1 LTHSGWLECA
11 AQHDKLKCIG
21 HFVDAFRGG
30 LSVISDTTT
39 EVWWGNLVVRSGK
52 LGLCACYT
60 PKLDSRPTFPT
71 IMTSV
76 LEIIPLGGI
85 GEFGMNCMALRYG
98 DEMIIL
104 DAGMG
109 FPEETAYGVDVSI
122 PNFEFLEPYRD
133 DITAIVLTHGHEDHL
148 GALPYILKRFNVPVY
163 CSHFTAGLAES
174 KLEEHEL
181 LGDVLLHRVEPRDV
195 VELGA
200 FTVEFIRV
208 SHSLV
213 DCFSLAI
220 KTPVGTIIHTGDYKV
235 DETPVIGEPIDLR
248 SFRRYGQDGVLA
260 LLSDSTNATVPGRT
274 PSERAVIPAF
284 EEIFVEAKGRIIVA
298 AFASSIHRLQIVMDV
313 SQQFNRRVCVL
324 GRSMQKNV
332 EVADRLG
339 YLDIPDGLLVSL
351 NQAKLMSDAEVVFL
365 VTGSQGESRAALSQ
379 MATQSYKGLTIDEG
393 DTVVLS
399 ARIIPGNER
408 LISRMIGFIYKRGAN
423 IIEEKRRLI
432 HVSGH
437 ASQED
442 IRILTEAVRPRYVV
456 PIHGEYRML
465 FRHKEF
471 VKNHLGYAED
481 DIILIENGDVLEL
494 DGERAAVIDKR
505 EVGRTF
511 IDDSGFE
518 EISSDLIRERK
529 QLAYEGT
536 ITLAV
541 TIRDDTGEL
550 LGDPRIVA
558 RGVRGLSSNGL
569 GSLGQSSGDDGVAEN
584 DMLKGALLVV
594 SAALAGASRQTLED
608 DSLLKEHLRVELKR
622 FIQKQTGSRPVIMP
636 MIIRV

>member
-1 LTHSGWLECA
+1 MG
-11 AQHDKLKCIG
+11 
-21 HFVDAFRGG
+21 
-30 LSVISDTTT
+30 
-39 EVWWGNLVVRSGK
+39 
-52 LGLCACYT
+52 
-60 PKLDSRPTFPT
+60 
-71 IMTSV
+71 SV

-85 GEFGMNCMALRYG
+85 GEFGMNCMAVRYE
-98 DEMIIL
+98 DEMLIL

-109 FPEETAYGVDVSI
+109 FPEETAYGVDVCV
-122 PNFEFLEPYRD
+122 PNFDFLEEYRD
-133 DITAIVLTHGHEDHL
+133 NITAIVLTHGHEDHL
-148 GALPYILKRFNVPVY
+148 GALPYILKKFNVPVY

-174 KLEEHEL
+174 KLEEHDL
-181 LGDVLLHRVEPRDV
+181 TANTLVHRVEPRDV
-195 VELGA
+195 RDIGV
-200 FTVEFIRV
+200 FSVEFIRV

-248 SFRRYGQDGVLA
+248 SFRRYGQEGVLA

-284 EEIFVEAKGRIIVA
+284 EEIFAEAKGRIIVA

-313 SQQFNRRVCVL
+313 AQQFDRKVCVL

-351 NQAKLMSDAEVVFL
+351 NEAKQMGDEDIVFL

-379 MATQSYKGLTIDEG
+379 MATQIYKGITIEEG

-408 LISRMIGFIYKRGAN
+408 VISRMIGFIYKRGAN

-442 IRILTEAVRPRYVV
+442 IRIMTEAVRPKFVI

-471 VKNHLGYAED
+471 VKNHLGYDEAN
-481 DIILIENGDVLEL
+481 IILIENGDVLEL
-494 DGERAAVIDKR
+494 DGERAAVIDRR
-505 EVGRTF
+505 EIGRTF

-518 EISSDLIRERK
+518 EIPSDTVRQRR
-529 QLAYEGT
+529 QLAYDGLV
-536 ITLAV
+536 TLVVVINAE
-541 TIRDDTGEL
+541 TGEL
-550 LGDPRIVA
+550 ETPPEIVT
-558 RGVRGLSSNGL
+558 RGVRGLDSGNGHHKE
-569 GSLGQSSGDDGVAEN
+569 AIR
-584 DMLKGALLVV
+584 VV
-594 SAALAGASRQTLED
+594 EAALAGASRETLKDE
-608 DSLLKEHLRVELKR
+608 SLLREHLRVELKR
-622 FIQKQTGSRPVIMP
+622 FIQKLTGAKPVILP
-636 MIIRV
+636 VVKRV

>member
-1 LTHSGWLECA
+1 VS
-11 AQHDKLKCIG
+11 
-21 HFVDAFRGG
+21 
-30 LSVISDTTT
+30 
-39 EVWWGNLVVRSGK
+39 N
-52 LGLCACYT
+52 
-60 PKLDSRPTFPT
+60 
-71 IMTSV
+71 V

-85 GEFGMNCMALRYG
+85 GEFGMNCMAVRYE

-109 FPEETAYGVDVSI
+109 FPEETSFGVDVSI
-122 PNFEFLEPYRD
+122 PNFDFLEEYREN
-133 DITAIVLTHGHEDHL
+133 ITAVILTHGHEDHL
-148 GALPYILKRFNVPVY
+148 GALPYLLKKFNVPVY

-174 KLEEHEL
+174 KLDEHDL
-181 LGDVLLHRVEPRDV
+181 LDDILLHRVEPRDQIQ
-195 VELGA
+195 LGV
-200 FTVEFIRV
+200 FSIEFIRV

-220 KTPVGTIIHTGDYKV
+220 GTPVGTIIHTGDYKV

-248 SFRRYGQDGVLA
+248 SFRRYGQEGVLA

-284 EEIFVEAKGRIIVA
+284 EEIFAEAGGRIIVA
-298 AFASSIHRLQIVMDV
+298 AFASSIHRLQIVLDV
-313 SQQFNRRVCVL
+313 AQQFNRKVCVL

-332 EVADRLG
+332 EIADRLG

-351 NQAKLMSDAEVVFL
+351 NDTKQMRDQDVVYL

-379 MATQSYKGLTIDEG
+379 MATQMYKGVTIEEG

-408 LISRMIGFIYKRGAN
+408 TISRMIGFIYKRGAN

-442 IRILTEAVRPRYVV
+442 IRIMTEAVRPKFVV

-471 VKNHLGYAED
+471 VKNHLGYAEEN
-481 DIILIENGDVLEL
+481 IILIENGDVLEL
-494 DGERAAVIDKR
+494 DGERAAVVNKKEI
-505 EVGRTF
+505 GRTF
-511 IDDSGFE
+511 IDESGFE
-518 EISSDLIRERK
+518 EIKRDTVRERR
-529 QLAYEGT
+529 QLANDGMIAMVIT
-536 ITLAV
+536 IN
-541 TIRDDTGEL
+541 DTGEL
-550 LGDPRIVA
+550 QSPPEIVA
-558 RGVRGLSSNGL
+558 RGVKSCGPENGF
-569 GSLGQSSGDDGVAEN
+569 AEAAHRIITS
-584 DMLKGALLVV
+584 ALTW
-594 SAALAGASRQTLED
+594 ASRDTLSD
-608 DSLLKEHLRVELKR
+608 DSLLKEHIRVELKR
-622 FIQKQTGSRPVIMP
+622 YIQKRTGGRPVITP
-636 MIIRV
+636 VIIRV

>member
-1 LTHSGWLECA
+1 MS
-11 AQHDKLKCIG
+11 
-21 HFVDAFRGG
+21 
-30 LSVISDTTT
+30 
-39 EVWWGNLVVRSGK
+39 N
-52 LGLCACYT
+52 
-60 PKLDSRPTFPT
+60 
-71 IMTSV
+71 V

-85 GEFGMNCMALRYG
+85 GEFGMNCMAVRYE
-98 DEMIIL
+98 DEMLIL

-109 FPEETAYGVDVSI
+109 FPEETAYGVDVCI
-122 PNFEFLEPYRD
+122 PNFDFLEEYREH
-133 DITAIVLTHGHEDHL
+133 ITAIVLTHGHEDHL
-148 GALPYILKRFNVPVY
+148 GALPYLLKKFNVPVY

-174 KLEEHEL
+174 KLEEHDL
-181 LGDVLLHRVEPRDV
+181 ADDTLLHRVEPRDV
-195 VELGA
+195 VDIGV
-200 FTVEFIRV
+200 FSVEFIRV

-248 SFRRYGQDGVLA
+248 SFRRYGQEGVLA

-284 EEIFVEAKGRIIVA
+284 EEIFAEAGGRIIVA
-298 AFASSIHRLQIVMDV
+298 AFASSIHRIQIVLDV
-313 SQQFNRRVCVL
+313 AQQFNRKVCVL

-351 NQAKLMSDAEVVFL
+351 NEAKQMHDHEVVLL
-365 VTGSQGESRAALSQ
+365 VTGSQGEARAALSQ
-379 MATQSYKGLTIDEG
+379 MATQIYKGITIEEG

-408 LISRMIGFIYKRGAN
+408 LISRMIGMIYKRGAN

-442 IRILTEAVRPRYVV
+442 IRIMTEAVRPKFVV

-471 VKNHLGYAED
+471 VKNHLGYAEEN
-481 DIILIENGDVLEL
+481 IVLIENGDVLEL
-494 DGERAAVIDKR
+494 DGERAAVIEKR
-505 EVGRTF
+505 EVPRTF

-518 EISSDLIRERK
+518 EITSETVK
-529 QLAYEGT
+529 QRRQMAYEGMV
-536 ITLAV
+536 TLVV
-541 TIRDDTGEL
+541 TINADTGEL
-550 LGDPRIVA
+550 QAPPEIVM
-558 RGVRGLSSNGL
+558 RGVRGFDSSNGKL
-569 GSLGQSSGDDGVAEN
+569 QDAQRIVA
-584 DMLKGALLVV
+584 
-594 SAALAGASRQTLED
+594 AAIAGASRQTLADE
-608 DSLLKEHLRVELKR
+608 SLLKEHVRVELKR
-622 FIQKQTGSRPVIMP
+622 FIQKLTGAKPVILP
-636 MIIRV
+636 VVVQV

>member
-1 LTHSGWLECA
+1 MS
-11 AQHDKLKCIG
+11 
-21 HFVDAFRGG
+21 
-30 LSVISDTTT
+30 
-39 EVWWGNLVVRSGK
+39 
-52 LGLCACYT
+52 
-60 PKLDSRPTFPT
+60 
-71 IMTSV
+71 SV

-85 GEFGMNCMALRYG
+85 GEFGMNCMAVRYG
-98 DEMIIL
+98 DEMLIL

-109 FPEETAYGVDVSI
+109 FPEEASYGVDVCI
-122 PNFEFLEPYRD
+122 PNFDFLEEYRNE
-133 DITAIVLTHGHEDHL
+133 ITAIILTHGHEDHL
-148 GALPYILKRFNVPVY
+148 GALPYILKKFNVPVY

-181 LGDVLLHRVEPRDV
+181 LDNVLLHRVEPRDI

-200 FTVEFIRV
+200 FSIEFIRV

-248 SFRRYGQDGVLA
+248 SFRRYGQEGVLA

-284 EEIFVEAKGRIIVA
+284 EEIFAESTGRIVVA
-298 AFASSIHRLQIVMDV
+298 AFASSIHRLQIVLDIA
-313 SQQFNRRVCVL
+313 QQYNRKVCVL

-332 EVADRLG
+332 EIADRLG
-339 YLDIPDGLLVSL
+339 YLDIPDGLLISL
-351 NQAKLMSDAEVVFL
+351 NQAKQTSDDAIVFL
-365 VTGSQGESRAALSQ
+365 VTGSQGEQRAALSQ
-379 MATQSYKGLTIDEG
+379 MATQSYKGLMIDEG

-423 IIEEKRRLI
+423 IIEEKRRLV

-442 IRILTEAVRPRYVV
+442 IRIMTEAVRPKFVV

-471 VKNHLGYAED
+471 VKNHLGYAEEN
-481 DIILIENGDVLEL
+481 IILIENGDVLEL
-494 DGERAAVIDKR
+494 DGERASVTGKR
-505 EVGRTF
+505 EIGRTF

-518 EISSDLIRERK
+518 EIDSETVRERR

-536 ITLAV
+536 VTLIV
-541 TIRDDTGEL
+541 TIDSATGVLHGE
-550 LGDPRIVA
+550 PKIVT
-558 RGVRGLSSNGL
+558 RGVRGFPSSNGFVQADGP
-569 GSLGQSSGDDGVAEN
+569 GSTPDQEN
-584 DMLKGALLVV
+584 QDLLEDAQRVV
-594 SAALAGASRQTLED
+594 TAAIAGASRQTLADET
-608 DSLLKEHLRVELKR
+608 LLKEHVRVELKR
-622 FIQKQTGSRPVIMP
+622 FIQKQTGARPVIMP
-636 MIIRV
+636 VVVQI